1 MNSLPELSGPDPVG
15 AYLGFH
21 SMKQQGVLSVQLP
34 PEWNAGPS
42 LGYSPAFYQTSLT
55 IGQYPFILL
64 GREAHCENEVFC

>member
-42 LGYSPAFYQTSLT
+42 LGPDFPDNWPVSIHTPGW
-55 IGQYPFILL
+55 I
-64 GREAHCENEVFC
+64 EAL